1 MNNNRQSRSLSR
13 QSLSS
18 YHPSLSPF
26 FLSLFLPLVFHSVQT
41 PKKSKG
47 KRRRKK
53 CARSACARRVVD
65 CGGVRSGKAVTVLAQ
80 LQFTPDLSPS
90 SFLIFLIF
98 FVSVNFILFFLLLP
112 SFCPPATVA
121 TLHISCRTYRVTL
134 FSGTFFFFFFFFFV
148 LAFITSPTA
157 KPTEIRNK
165 QETQLKPERIVFP
178 FFSFQNSFFFFSFQI
193 SKSQSEKKETNLC
206 V

>member
-1 MNNNRQSRSLSR
+1 
-13 QSLSS
+13 
-18 YHPSLSPF
+18 
-26 FLSLFLPLVFHSVQT
+26 
-41 PKKSKG
+41 
-47 KRRRKK
+47 
-53 CARSACARRVVD
+53 VVD

-90 SFLIFLIF
+90 SFLIYLIF
-98 FVSVNFILFFLLLP
+98 FCVGKFYFIFFFFFPVFAPQQRSQP
-112 SFCPPATVA
+112 STSHVA
-121 TLHISCRTYRVTL
+121 RTESHRLSLVWNV
-134 FSGTFFFFFFFFFV
+134 FFFFFFFFFV

-178 FFSFQNSFFFFSFQI
+178 FFSFQNSFFFFYFQI